1 MSDFDKAYAELN
13 KQQKLA
19 VDNIDGPLLVLAG
32 PGTGKTQLLSAR
44 TANILKKTD
53 TAASNILCL
62 TFTESGAENMR
73 ERLTRFIGG
82 DAQKV
87 HISTYHGF
95 GSEIIARNSEY
106 FIKTRLEKPAD
117 ELIRY
122 QIISELVENMSY
134 LNPLKVSDD
143 NIKDLISTIS
153 DLKRS
158 LISSEN
164 LRKIADDNLDFC
176 NKTNDILSET
186 LDFSTMPRYLDT
198 ALEYFERL
206 LENLNKF
213 PKYEAVGKILPLSQ
227 LATQDLEGA
236 INDAKEL
243 NKTTPLTEWKNKW
256 LLKNNNDQFIIGK
269 SIEHKRLHALADLVD
284 GYQNEL
290 SRGGYYDFD
299 DMILRSIEA
308 LENYDDLKYSLQ
320 EQYLYILLD
329 EFQDTNPA
337 QFKLVQLLSDNPVNE
352 GRPNVMAVGDDDQAI
367 YSFQGANYSNML
379 DFYNS
384 YTDVK
389 LVNLSINYRSEPEII
404 QIAKNVSSQIEEN
417 LANSIK
423 GLSKNLEPARKSSG
437 SAMIDRVELT
447 SDIGELTWTANRIK
461 ALVDAGVE
469 PKDIAVLTKKHKQ
482 LEALLPYLKKH
493 SLPIYYEKR
502 ENVLDS
508 EIIKSLLLMSKLVIN
523 LNEQDVGKSNALWP
537 EVLSLDVFKIP
548 TEKIWRMSWHRS
560 EKRLKNWA
568 ELALNDDQIKPIA
581 LMLLSIAS
589 KVDLESYEKILD
601 MLTGNETIKLN
612 DDEIKEINSPL
623 KSYYFDIGSSK
634 RDPEQ
639 FYRAISHL
647 SIIRET
653 IREYQTNKENVL
665 TIKDFLE
672 FIEINKRAGQQILDT
687 NPYRSNANAINL
699 MTVFKAKGLEFKN
712 VFLPSLH
719 DDIWG
724 KSSKNKNNAIGLPH
738 NLKPIRHAGDTEDE
752 KLRALFVAL
761 TRAEEGL
768 YLSSYERNY
777 RGKQSKRLAY
787 LSEHEDEAG
796 KLISDILPT
805 TFNEILKIE
814 ESEPSLEELELNWR
828 HKHIATAKNA
838 DLQQLLSDKIKNFR
852 ISPTHLNNFY
862 DLEYNGPE
870 SFFFNNLLRFPQAPS
885 SSNEYGNA
893 VHLTLE
899 WVQLQVQTNQKIPT
913 NEQIEERFEKF
924 IGGRYLKPSEIEKL
938 AEQGKH
944 ELLIYINNNQ
954 IMFKPTNRAEYDFR
968 TDNVNIGGVPVTGK
982 IDFLEVDAKK
992 KQIVVVDYKTGKYYD
1007 KWKGSDLKHHKFKQQ
1022 LNFYK
1027 LLLENSFKFKG
1038 YKVVGARIEFIK
1050 PDDDGKSYS
1059 LQLEFDDKAIERTMK
1074 LLKVMWQHVQEL
1086 NFPSTENY
1094 SPDYKGSKQFE
1105 DDLL

>member
-1 MSDFDKAYAELN
+1 MGVHDDDIQLNSNMSDFDKAYAELN
-13 KQQKLA
+13 EQQKLA

-44 TANILKKTD
+44 TANILTKTD

-106 FIKTRLEKPAD
+106 FIKTRLEKPVD

-164 LRKIADDNLDFC
+164 LRKIANDNQDFS
-176 NKTNDILSET
+176 NKTNEILQKY
-186 LDFSTMPRYLDT
+186 LDFGTMPRKLDT
-198 ALEYFERL
+198 ALAYFEQL
-206 LENLNKF
+206 LEKLSKL
-213 PKYEAVGKILPLSQ
+213 PKYEPVGKILPLSE
-227 LATQDLEGA
+227 LATQDLRRA
-236 INDAKEL
+236 VTDAKEL
-243 NKTTPLTEWKNKW
+243 GKTTPLTEWKNKW
-256 LLKNNNDQFIIGK
+256 LLKNTENQFIIGK
-269 SIEHKRLHALADLVD
+269 SIEHKRLQALADLVD
-284 GYQNEL
+284 GYQGAL
-290 SRGGYYDFD
+290 SQGGYYDFD

-308 LENYDDLKYSLQ
+308 LENHKDLRYSLQ

-404 QIAKNVSSQIEEN
+404 QTAKNVSSQIEEN

-423 GLSKNLEPARKSSG
+423 GLSKDLKPSGKHSG
-437 SAMIDRVELT
+437 SARIERVELA
-447 SDIGELTWTANRIK
+447 SDIGELTWTAGRIK
-461 ALVDAGVE
+461 TLVDAGVE
-469 PKDIAVLTKKHKQ
+469 PKDIAVLTKKHKH
-482 LEALLPYLKKH
+482 LEPLLPYLKKH
-493 SLPIYYEKR
+493 NLPIYYEKR

-508 EIIKSLLLMSKLVIN
+508 EIIKSLLLMSKLVIA

-537 EVLSLDVFKIP
+537 EVLSLDVFNIP
-548 TEKIWRMSWHRS
+548 TEKIWRMAWHRS
-560 EKRLKNWA
+560 EKRPKNWA
-568 ELALNDDQIKPIA
+568 ELAVDDDQTKPIA
-581 LMLLSIAS
+581 LMLLSIATR
-589 KVDLESYEKILD
+589 VNLESYETILD
-601 MLTGNETIKLN
+601 MLTGNETVKLN
-612 DDEIKEINSPL
+612 DDEIDEMNSPI
-623 KSYYFDIGSSK
+623 KRYYSDISSSK
-634 RDPEQ
+634 SDPEQ

-653 IREYQTNKENVL
+653 IREYQSNKENIL

-687 NPYRSNANAINL
+687 NPYRSNANAVNL

-719 DDIWG
+719 DDVWG
-724 KSSKNKNNAIGLPH
+724 KSSKSKSNAISLPH

-787 LSEHEDEAG
+787 MSEHENEAG
-796 KLISDILPT
+796 QLISDILPPS
-805 TFNEILKIE
+805 FNEIVQLK

-828 HKHIATAKNA
+828 HKHIAAAKNA
-838 DLQQLLSDKIKNFR
+838 NLQQLLSDKIKSFR
-852 ISPTHLNNFY
+852 ISPTHLNSFY

-870 SFFFNNLLRFPQAPS
+870 SFFFTNLLRFPQAPS

-893 VHLTLE
+893 IHLTLE
-899 WVQLQVQTNQKIPT
+899 WVQLQVQTNHKLPT
-913 NEQIEERFEKF
+913 NEQIEERFENF
-924 IGGRYLKPSEIEKL
+924 ISGRYLKASEIEKL
-938 AEQGKH
+938 TEQGKH
-944 ELLIYINNNQ
+944 ELLIYINNNRS
-954 IMFKPTNRAEYDFR
+954 MFKPTNRAEYDFR
-968 TDNVNIGGVPVTGK
+968 TDNVNIDGVPVSGK
-982 IDFLEVDAKK
+982 IDFLEVDTKK
-992 KQIVVVDYKTGKYYD
+992 KQIVVVDYKTGKHYD

-1027 LLLENSFKFKG
+1027 LLLENSFKFKE
-1038 YKVVGARIEFIK
+1038 YKVIGARIEFIK
-1050 PDDDGKSYS
+1050 PDHDGRSYH
-1059 LQLEFDDKAIERTMK
+1059 LKLDFDEKRYKEPK
-1074 LLKVMWQHVQEL
+1074 
-1086 NFPSTENY
+1086 NY
-1094 SPDYKGSKQFE
+1094 
-1105 DDLL
+1105 